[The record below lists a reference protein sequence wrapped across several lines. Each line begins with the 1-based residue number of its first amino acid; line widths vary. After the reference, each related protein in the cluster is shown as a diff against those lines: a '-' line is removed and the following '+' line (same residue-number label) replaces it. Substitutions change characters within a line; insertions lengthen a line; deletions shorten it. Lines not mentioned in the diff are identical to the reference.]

1 MVPVVGVDAHLPAV
15 PLAAQTPDAL
25 RARFAQPP
33 QWEPEVVLEK
43 KFMNREPAH
52 ASVLLAIVLR
62 EQPMVLLTERT
73 AHLST
78 HSGQVAFPGG
88 APIRKTPARPTPP
101 CAKHRKRWGSTLR
114 LSRCWELCPPM

>member
-1 MVPVVGVDAHLPAV
+1 MNPSSPPAVSSVIAPLSSLPDFDPRTVPVVGVDAHLPAV
-15 PLAAQTPDAL
+15 PLAVQTPDAL

-33 QWEPEVVLEK
+33 RWEPEVVLEK

-73 AHLST
+73 AHLSPVSYT
-78 HSGQVAFPGG
+78 HLTLPT
-88 APIRKTPARPTPP
+88 TPYV
-101 CAKHRKRWGSTLR
+101 
-114 LSRCWELCPPM
+114 